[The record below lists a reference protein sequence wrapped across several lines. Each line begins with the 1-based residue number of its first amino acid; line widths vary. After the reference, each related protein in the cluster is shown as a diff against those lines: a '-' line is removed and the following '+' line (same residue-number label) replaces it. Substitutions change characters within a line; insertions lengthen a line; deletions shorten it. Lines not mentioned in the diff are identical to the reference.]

1 MSDLTQ
7 LSHRH
12 NNVFG
17 NAAPQLTWTDN
28 GVVPEWFHGGITRKS
43 AEELLTSKLPGCFLV
58 RVSESRVGYTLSYRA
73 QKRCRHFMI
82 EAKGDSFAV
91 VGEHMSHP
99 GLQQLV
105 DFHRKIPI
113 APYTEVL
120 TTPCGQTSNGGN
132 IEKNLENSNQ
142 IPQAAE
148 EVLPAQDE
156 VRSQTPPVKP
166 VPKSRKRYATDKKP
180 SPETTCT
187 PADAAPA
194 LPCDTPPAGECSE
207 TTTES
212 KEMTWEQLFDA
223 VLFPYMEESERL
235 PQEYN
240 PPPPFAPNYLKA
252 GP

>member
-12 NNVFG
+12 NNSSG
-17 NAAPQLTWTDN
+17 NTAPQLTWMDN

-82 EAKGDSFAV
+82 EAKGDSFAI
-91 VGEHMSHP
+91 VGEHRSHP

-105 DFHRKIPI
+105 DFHRKVPI

-120 TTPCGQTSNGGN
+120 MTSCGQTSNGGN
-132 IEKNLENSNQ
+132 IEKNLENCKQ

-148 EVLPAQDE
+148 EVIPPQDE
-156 VRSQTPPVKP
+156 VRSQTLPVKP
-166 VPKSRKRYATDKKP
+166 VPKSRKRYTTDKKP
-180 SPETTCT
+180 PPETTHT
-187 PADAAPA
+187 PAP
-194 LPCDTPPAGECSE
+194 PCQKLPAGKRSSE

-212 KEMTWEQLFDA
+212 EEMTWEQLFDA
-223 VLFPYMEESERL
+223 VLLPYMEESERL